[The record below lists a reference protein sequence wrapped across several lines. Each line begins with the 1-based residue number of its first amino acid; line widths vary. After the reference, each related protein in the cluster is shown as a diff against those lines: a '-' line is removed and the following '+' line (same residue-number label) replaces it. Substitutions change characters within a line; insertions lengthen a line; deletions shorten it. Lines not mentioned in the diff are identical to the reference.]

1 MDLGSGA
8 LIDLSRW
15 SQPSE
20 PTPQSV
26 LSQGVDLVTFSG
38 DKLLGAVQSGL
49 IVGKK
54 TLIDQI
60 KKNPLKRALRADK
73 VTLTI
78 LSKILR
84 LYEDPETLDQKLPL
98 LKTLTTPL
106 TELENRAEK
115 LKTAFSK
122 KFSIETRENTVQIG
136 SGALPDKTVDSL
148 ALVIKHEDMKSED
161 LVSKMRT
168 LSTPII
174 GRIKEDKVWL
184 DMRGAE
190 PLEELRAVIGELG

>member
-1 MDLGSGA
+1 M
-8 LIDLSRW
+8 
-15 SQPSE
+15 
-20 PTPQSV
+20 
-26 LSQGVDLVTFSG
+26 
-38 DKLLGAVQSGL
+38 QSGL

-73 VTLTI
+73 LTLTI

-106 TELENRAEK
+106 VELENRAEM
-115 LKTAFSK
+115 LRTAFSE
-122 KFSIETRENTVQIG
+122 KFSLETNMSTVQIG
-136 SGALPDKTVDSL
+136 SGALPDKTVESL
-148 ALVIKHEDMKSED
+148 ALVIKHDEMKPEG
-161 LVSKMRT
+161 LLSKMRS

-174 GRIKEDKVWL
+174 GRIKEDRVWL

-190 PLEELRAVIGELG
+190 PLEELTKVIGELG

>member
-1 MDLGSGA
+1 M
-8 LIDLSRW
+8 
-15 SQPSE
+15 
-20 PTPQSV
+20 
-26 LSQGVDLVTFSG
+26 
-38 DKLLGAVQSGL
+38 
-49 IVGKK
+49 
-54 TLIDQI
+54 
-60 KKNPLKRALRADK
+60 
-73 VTLTI
+73 
-78 LSKILR
+78 
-84 LYEDPETLDQKLPL
+84 

-148 ALVIKHEDMKSED
+148 ALVIKHADMKSED

-174 GRIKEDKVWL
+174 GRIKEDRVWL

-190 PLEELRAVIGELG
+190 PLEELIAVVGELE

>member
-1 MDLGSGA
+1 M
-8 LIDLSRW
+8 
-15 SQPSE
+15 
-20 PTPQSV
+20 
-26 LSQGVDLVTFSG
+26 
-38 DKLLGAVQSGL
+38 QSGL

-73 VTLTI
+73 LTLTI
-78 LSKILR
+78 LSKVLR

-148 ALVIKHEDMKSED
+148 ALVIKHEDMKPED
-161 LVSKMRT
+161 LLSKMRT

-174 GRIKEDKVWL
+174 GRIKEDRVWL

-190 PLEELRAVIGELG
+190 PLEELRVVIGELG